1 MVLGPG
7 SAKPAAVR
15 FRTLGRTGLRVTEMG
30 LGTWGLSGDGYGP
43 VDLSEQ
49 ERVLR
54 RALEMGF
61 TLIDT
66 ADAYGGGRM
75 EHSIGRAIA
84 GRDDVVVVTK
94 GGTDRATTP
103 ARKHFDREYLRASVD
118 RSRLRLQRDRID
130 VYLLHNPTENV
141 LLAGAAT
148 EALLELKQ
156 EGKIAHWGVS
166 AGDGAVGRAALRA
179 GAEVIE
185 LAYNIVHS
193 AQLHRLAGEV
203 IVSGAGVLARSTLA
217 HGLLAGT
224 WAKNREFSAADHRAT
239 RWTPSEL
246 ERRID
251 QIQYFRFLVKN
262 DVKTLTAAGVRFVLS
277 NSIVSS
283 AVLGPRS
290 VAQLEDIVRHVG
302 MGPVYLREADLAVL
316 PRMLDM
322 AGIAT

>member
-1 MVLGPG
+1 
-7 SAKPAAVR
+7 
-15 FRTLGRTGLRVTEMG
+15 MG
-30 LGTWGLSGDGYGP
+30 LGTWGLSGDAYGP
-43 VDLSEQ
+43 VDPHEQ

-54 RALEMGF
+54 RAIDMGF

-66 ADAYGGGRM
+66 ADAYAGGRM
-75 EHSIGRAIA
+75 EHLIGRVIA
-84 GRDDVVVVTK
+84 GHDDVVVVTK
-94 GGTDRATTP
+94 GGTDRATAP
-103 ARKHFDREYLRASVD
+103 ARKRFDREYLRGAVD
-118 RSRLRLQRDRID
+118 RSRLRLQKDRID

-141 LLAGAAT
+141 LLADGAA
-148 EALLELKQ
+148 EALQELKQ

-166 AGDGAVGRAALRA
+166 AGNRAVGRAALLA

-185 LAYNIVHS
+185 LTYNVVHS
-193 AQLHRLAGEV
+193 AQLHHLAGEV
-203 IVSGAGVLARSTLA
+203 VVAGAGVLARSTLA

-224 WAKNREFSAADHRAT
+224 WLKNREFSTGDHRAQ
-239 RWTPSEL
+239 RWTPAEL
-246 ERRID
+246 DRRID
-251 QIQYFRFLVKN
+251 QLQYVRFLVKN
-262 DVKTLTAAGVRFVLS
+262 DVKTLTAASVRFVLS

-302 MGPVYLREADLAVL
+302 MGPIYLRDADLAVL

>member
-1 MVLGPG
+1 M
-7 SAKPAAVR
+7 A
-15 FRTLGRTGLRVTEMG
+15 
-30 LGTWGLSGDGYGP
+30 LGTWGLSGDAYGP
-43 VDLSEQ
+43 VEPHEQ

-61 TLIDT
+61 KLIDT
-66 ADAYGGGRM
+66 ADAYGAGRM
-75 EHSIGRAIA
+75 ERLIGQVIA
-84 GRDDVVVVTK
+84 GYDDVVVVTK

-103 ARKHFDREYLRASVD
+103 ARKHFDREYLRGAVD
-118 RSRLRLQRDRID
+118 RSRLRLQKDRLD

-141 LLAGAAT
+141 LLGGAAT
-148 EALLELKQ
+148 DALLELKQ

-166 AGDGAVGRAALRA
+166 VGYGEIGRAALQA

-185 LAYNIVHS
+185 LAYNIFHS

-217 HGLLAGT
+217 HGLLTGT
-224 WAKNREFSAADHRAT
+224 WTKERVFSSGDHRAA
-239 RWTPSEL
+239 RWTQSEL

-251 QIQYFRFLVKN
+251 QLLYFRFLVKN
-262 DVKTLTAAGVRFVLS
+262 DVKTLGAAGVRYVLA

-290 VAQLEDIVRHVG
+290 VAQLEDTVRHVG
-302 MGPVYLREADLAVL
+302 MGPVYLRETDLAVL

>member
-1 MVLGPG
+1 
-7 SAKPAAVR
+7 
-15 FRTLGRTGLRVTEMG
+15 MG
-30 LGTWGLSGDGYGP
+30 LGTWGLSGDAYGA
-43 VDLSEQ
+43 VDAHEQ

-54 RALEMGF
+54 RAIEMGF

-75 EHSIGRAIA
+75 ERTIGRAIA
-84 GRDDVVVVTK
+84 GNDDVVVVTK
-94 GGTDRATTP
+94 GGTDRSTSP
-103 ARKHFDREYLRASVD
+103 ARKHFDLDYLRGAVD

-141 LLAGAAT
+141 LLAGGAA
-148 EALLELKQ
+148 EALLELKH

-193 AQLHRLAGEV
+193 VQLHQLAGEI
-203 IVSGAGVLARSTLA
+203 IVAGAGVLARSTLA
-217 HGLLAGT
+217 HGLLTGT
-224 WAKNREFSAADHRAT
+224 WTKDRAFAAGDHRAQ
-239 RWTPSEL
+239 RWTQGEL

-251 QIQYFRFLVKN
+251 QLQYVRFLVKN
-262 DVKTLTAAGVRFVLS
+262 DVRTLSAAGVRFVLA

-290 VAQLEDIVRHVG
+290 VAQLEDIVRNVG
-302 MGPVYLREADLAVL
+302 MGPVYLRETDLTAL

-322 AGIAT
+322 AGIPT

>member
-1 MVLGPG
+1 
-7 SAKPAAVR
+7 VR
-15 FRTLGRTGLRVTEMG
+15 FRTLGKTGLRVTEMG
-30 LGTWGLSGDGYGP
+30 LGTWGLSGDAYGA
-43 VDLSEQ
+43 VDTHEQ

-61 TLIDT
+61 NLIDT

-75 EHSIGRAIA
+75 ERAIGRAIA
-84 GRDDVVVVTK
+84 GNDDVVVVTK
-94 GGTDRATTP
+94 GGTDRSTSP
-103 ARKHFDREYLRASVD
+103 ARKHFDRDYLRSAVD

-141 LLAGAAT
+141 LLAGAAA

-166 AGDGAVGRAALRA
+166 VGDGATGRAALRA

-193 AQLHRLAGEV
+193 AQLHQLAGEV
-203 IVSGAGVLARSTLA
+203 IVAGAGVLARSILA
-217 HGLLAGT
+217 HGLLTGT
-224 WAKNREFSAADHRAT
+224 WTKDRVFPAGDHRAQ
-239 RWTPSEL
+239 RWTHGEL
-246 ERRID
+246 GRRID
-251 QIQYFRFLVKN
+251 QLQYVRFLVKN
-262 DVKTLTAAGVRFVLS
+262 DVRTLTAAGVRFVLS

-290 VAQLEDIVRHVG
+290 VAQLEDTVRHVG
-302 MGPVYLREADLAVL
+302 IGPVYLRDTDLAAL

-322 AGIAT
+322 AGIPT

>member
-1 MVLGPG
+1 M
-7 SAKPAAVR
+7 R
-15 FRTLGRTGLRVTEMG
+15 FRTLGKTGLRVTELG
-30 LGTWGLSGDGYGP
+30 LGTWGLAGDGYGF
-43 VDLSEQ
+43 VDGHEQ

-54 RALEMGF
+54 RALEMGI

-66 ADAYGGGRM
+66 ADAYGAGKM
-75 EHSIGRAIA
+75 ERSIGRAIA
-84 GRDDVVVVTK
+84 GNDDVVVVTK
-94 GGTDRATTP
+94 GGTDRSTTP
-103 ARKHFDREYLRASVD
+103 ARKHFDREYLRSAVD

-141 LLAGAAT
+141 LLAGGAAD
-148 EALLELKQ
+148 ALLELKQ

-166 AGDGAVGRAALRA
+166 AGDGPVGRAAIEA

-185 LAYNIVHS
+185 LAYNIMHS
-193 AQLHRLAGEV
+193 AELHRLAGEI

-217 HGLLAGT
+217 HGLLSGNWT
-224 WAKNREFSAADHRAT
+224 RGHVFSADDHRAQ
-239 RWTPSEL
+239 RWTREEL
-246 ERRID
+246 DRRLE
-251 QIQYFRFLVKN
+251 QLQFFRFLVKN
-262 DVKTLTAAGVRFVLS
+262 DVKTMTAAGVRFVLS
-277 NSIVSS
+277 NPIVSS

-302 MGPVYLREADLAVL
+302 MGPVYLRDADLAVL